1 MNKSIFISHRH
12 DDHKIATVFSRH
24 FQMWNMHQDEIFQ
37 SSDYKTST
45 IIGEPL
51 RPQLKQ
57 ALSEA
62 RLVLLIYTTSD
73 ADWEFCVWE
82 CGVATNPTDDTPTR
96 VACFQVGNQKSRVF
110 EGETVFKLTRDDIG
124 KFVEQFHRHVGFF
137 REGEAYQPDV
147 SSEILAERTEH
158 LWNDLRPFAP
168 EGPEEERSRWDRFTL
183 RIQSTVVQELKD
195 CLKDTD
201 ADGAQGKAFDLL
213 RRNATVID
221 SFGKALQHFGYDV
234 GRPDLTLDDLV
245 ERWRDEIASET
256 DPQGWIHALCQEM
269 WRSIED
275 RPAQP
280 SWELMKSIQFSD
292 WWLFPVL
299 NRVRLTPDSFEFD
312 VSLYRF
318 PGSLPGS
325 LAVVRERR
333 MQSS

>member
-1 MNKSIFISHRH
+1 MSKSIFISHRH
-12 DDHKIATVFSRH
+12 ADHDIATVFSKH
-24 FQMWNMHQDEIFQ
+24 FQMWNVPLEEIFL
-37 SSDYKTST
+37 SSDYRAST

-82 CGVATNPTDDTPTR
+82 CGVATDPTDDTPTR

-110 EGETVFKLTRDDIG
+110 EGETVFTLTRDNIA

-137 REGEAYQPDV
+137 REGEAYLPDV
-147 SSEILAERTEH
+147 SSEILVERTDH
-158 LWNDLRPFAP
+158 LYNDLKQFAP
-168 EGPEEERSRWDRFTL
+168 QGPEEERSRWDRVTL
-183 RIQSTVVQELKD
+183 QIRSTVVQEIKE
-195 CLKDTD
+195 CLVDTD

-221 SFGKALQHFGYDV
+221 SFGMALQHFGYFA
-234 GRPDLTLDDLV
+234 GNEDLTLDDLV
-245 ERWRDEIASET
+245 QRWRNNIASKT
-256 DPQGWIHALCQEM
+256 DPQGWIHALCREM
-269 WRSIED
+269 CRSIED

-280 SWELMKSIQFSD
+280 SWELMKSAHFPE
-292 WWLFPVL
+292 WWFLPVV
-299 NRVRLTPDSFEFD
+299 NRVRLKPDNSLEFD

-318 PGSLPGS
+318 PGSLPAS
-325 LAVVRERR
+325 LAAGG
-333 MQSS
+333 